1 MNSTVIIRSENGT
14 VTYVVGEVVS
24 KTQEQI
30 QNEIA
35 ELEAKIANRVSVDV
49 DSIKEEY
56 AEKIRLLNEE
66 MEAAVAK
73 AITDNEAANI
83 EAQKDAEALENLKVV
98 LDTFAPAEPTT
109 EEVPVNPS
117 I

>member
-35 ELEAKIANRVSVDV
+35 ELEAKIATRVPIEV

-73 AITDNEAANI
+73 AIADNEAANI

-98 LDTFAPAEPTT
+98 LDTFTPAEPAT
-109 EEVPVNPS
+109 EEVPINPS